1 MDVNWEMI
9 QSATTEKQWL
19 SSKTKHIIVATNN
32 KDMIVNW
39 EMIQSA
45 TTEKNNDSAVR
56 QST

>member
-1 MDVNWEMI
+1 MIVNWEMI

-19 SSKTKHIIVATNN
+19 SSKTKYIIVATNN

-45 TTEKNNDSAVR
+45 TTEKTMT
-56 QST
+56 Q